1 MIFKQGHPC
10 RSTLLAAWL
19 LATFGLAPAWA
30 STPQVWRCDSAGQVI
45 YADQPCAK
53 LLPGAQVLD
62 SVQRSVAAADP
73 RSTQQQ
79 REAQAAAQSDERL
92 LKQLQQERRQRE
104 REATRP
110 AGPVIIGLP
119 PDPLAKPIVKA
130 TSAPA
135 PQHRRADRSGART
148 SPAAELSSRRGP
160 G

>member
-1 MIFKQGHPC
+1 MRPHHSQSHRIW
-10 RSTLLAAWL
+10 TLMAIG
-19 LATFGLAPAWA
+19 LATLGASPVWA
-30 STPQVWRCDSAGQVI
+30 STLQVWRCDSAGQVF
-45 YADQPCAK
+45 YADQPCDK
-53 LLPGAQVLD
+53 LLPGPQAAAA
-62 SVQRSVAAADP
+62 VQRSVAAADS
-73 RSTQQQ
+73 RSGQQQ

-119 PDPLAKPIVKA
+119 PDPLAKPMVKA

-135 PQHRRADRSGART
+135 PQHRWADRSGART
-148 SPAAELSSRRGP
+148 SPATELSSRRGP